1 MYAKVSTIQV
11 KPGKMDECVSSV
23 ASMILLSRKTKGNK
37 AGIMLI
43 DRNQN
48 KAITIVIWE
57 AKADMIASENETE
70 GSYQEASTKLAALLD
85 GSLVWEQYEVGF
97 ITFR

>member
-1 MYAKVSTIQV
+1 MYARVSTIQV
-11 KPGKMDECVSSV
+11 QPGKMDECVSSV
-23 ASMILLSRKTKGNK
+23 ASMILLSQKTKGNK

-48 KAITIVIWE
+48 RAIAIVIWE
-57 AKADMIASENETE
+57 AKADMIASEN
-70 GSYQEASTKLAALLD
+70 GGYYQEVSTKLASLLD
-85 GSLVWEQYEVGF
+85 GSLVWEHYEVGF